1 MILTNC
7 ENCTQTRNK
16 FTLIPSIG
24 SLFCSSPCQKKVT
37 QKRESRV
44 IREALCPLT
53 QGVPFRPLHM
63 PLFLCSPTNTVK

>member
-16 FTLIPSIG
+16 STLIPSIG
-24 SLFCSSPCQKKVT
+24 SLFCSSPRQKKVT

-53 QGVPFRPLHM
+53 QGFSLQTFTYAFIS
-63 PLFLCSPTNTVK
+63 LFSYKHS